1 MIICFLISKWLI
13 WIEFY
18 PVHISRLKAIGGHHF
33 DSQGMLKI
41 IRFHFDSRLTAC
53 VLQILQVAEDV
64 ARLPDVLQYD
74 AELTPR
80 KEPQHNS
87 L

>member
-1 MIICFLISKWLI
+1 MNSIQCIQC
-13 WIEFY
+13 
-18 PVHISRLKAIGGHHF
+18 ISRLKAIGGHHF
-33 DSQGMLKI
+33 DSQGMLNI
-41 IRFHFDSRLTAC
+41 IRFHFDSRLTAW